1 MDFKHDAYKLL
12 GALSRA
18 MGAEVAS
25 FELYDEHLTITTL
38 HRIGRPDAR
47 LIKEFTKLYVPHCSL
62 RVNTKKKEIIVRP
75 KMFG

>member
-18 MGAEVAS
+18 MGAEITS
-25 FELYDEHLTITTL
+25 FELGDECLTVLTR

-47 LIKEFTKLYVPHCSL
+47 AIKDFTKLYVPHCSL
-62 RVNTKKKEIIVRP
+62 KVNTKKREIIIRP
-75 KMFG
+75 KMVG